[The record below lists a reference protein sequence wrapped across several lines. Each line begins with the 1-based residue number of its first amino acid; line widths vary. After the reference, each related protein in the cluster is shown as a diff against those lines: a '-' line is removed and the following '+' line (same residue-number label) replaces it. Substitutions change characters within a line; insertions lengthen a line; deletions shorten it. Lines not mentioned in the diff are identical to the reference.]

1 MAMRW
6 LFRRKSRLVDTD
18 WDVFSGY
25 PPNLTM
31 RRRLHG
37 KWEYRKAT
45 AEECT
50 KFRRDET
57 EFNNRLARRPDKEYQ
72 FKLFR

>member
-1 MAMRW
+1 MAVGAT
-6 LFRRKSRLVDTD
+6 LPADRLDI
-18 WDVFSGY
+18 FSGY
-25 PPNLTM
+25 PPNL
-31 RRRLHG
+31 RG

-50 KFRRDET
+50 KFLRDET
-57 EFNNRLARRPDKEYQ
+57 EFSNRLARRPETEFQ

>member
-25 PPNLTM
+25 PPDLTM
-31 RRRLHG
+31 RRRVRG

-45 AEECT
+45 TEECI
-50 KFRRDET
+50 KFRRE
-57 EFNNRLARRPDKEYQ
+57 ESELNKRLSRRADK
-72 FKLFR
+72 KLL